1 MIKGKTEEEIKNIL
15 ILNKYLQNKHIVLIY
30 IKDKNEMGDFP
41 TVLDIKEAFSIK
53 QKYAYTL
60 LKYLERDR
68 LIRKYDKIH
77 NNGYKYA
84 TFKVTRKAYAVFES
98 GRKYRVYFT
107 PRRKV
112 LVNIEALD

>member
-84 TFKVTRKAYAVFES
+84 TFKVTRKA
-98 GRKYRVYFT
+98 K
-107 PRRKV
+107 KQ
-112 LVNIEALD
+112 LNIILSFLNGKNLQEKKLKCS